1 MVSPESLAL
10 IWLPEIDWSL
20 FARFIIELAAEFTGL
35 LDFVRLILTQLLSTR
50 RFSDAFYHSLG

>member
-20 FARFIIELAAEFTGL
+20 FAHFIIELAAEFTGL
-35 LDFVRLILTQLLSTR
+35 LDFVRLIFFPRVDFLTRSTI
-50 RFSDAFYHSLG
+50 L